1 MLRIVA
7 GLRSKPGSR
16 DSVREPT
23 GCPSRIYCSTRSRR
37 RVCARSSRMSRG
49 LSLVIGPGCDN
60 VEPALSDQHAS
71 NGFPPLSRKQ
81 TMPREFR
88 TVALWGRLGDDS
100 VAEPAQQVLSHLRQ
114 RGITVLAAITSD
126 PTRELKDATH
136 VDERELAAKA
146 DLIVA
151 IGGDGTLL
159 HAARNVAGREVP
171 LVGINRGRLGFLTDV
186 SPEHLRDALDAILAG
201 NYLAERRLTLAARL
215 GKQAAGALFALN
227 DIVLQKG
234 DTGRLLDFTT
244 EVDNVYVNNHR
255 GDGLI
260 VATPTGSTAY
270 ALSCGGPIIQPNV
283 DALVMVPIC
292 PHTLS
297 DRPLVLPSSSEIRV
311 TLDNAG
317 GSEAHVVCDGE
328 SLARMAAGDVLTIS
342 LAKQAV
348 TLLHPREYNYYEL
361 LRSKLN
367 WGRASRANR

>member
-1 MLRIVA
+1 
-7 GLRSKPGSR
+7 
-16 DSVREPT
+16 
-23 GCPSRIYCSTRSRR
+23 
-37 RVCARSSRMSRG
+37 
-49 LSLVIGPGCDN
+49 
-60 VEPALSDQHAS
+60 
-71 NGFPPLSRKQ
+71 
-81 TMPREFR
+81 MPREFK
-88 TVALWGRLGDDS
+88 TVALWGRLGEQS
-100 VAEPAQQVLSHLRQ
+100 VTEPAQQILAHLGK
-114 RGITVLAAITSD
+114 RGITVLASAASD
-126 PTRELKDATH
+126 TARSLVGANYVE
-136 VDERELAAKA
+136 ERELVARA
-146 DLIVA
+146 DLVVA

-159 HAARNVAGREVP
+159 HAGRNVAAREVP

-186 SPEHLRDALDAILAG
+186 SPEHMLDALDAILSG
-201 NYLAERRLTLAARL
+201 DFLAERRLMLAASLADHDEAR
-215 GKQAAGALFALN
+215 ALFALN

-244 EVDNVYVNNHR
+244 EVDGAYVNTHR

-297 DRPLVLPSSSEIRV
+297 DRPLVLPSSSTIRV

-328 SLARMAAGDVLTIS
+328 PLARLSPADTLTIS

-348 TLLHPREYNYYEL
+348 TLLHPRDYNYYEL

-367 WGRASRANR
+367 WGRASRDRPDNRR

>member
-1 MLRIVA
+1 
-7 GLRSKPGSR
+7 
-16 DSVREPT
+16 
-23 GCPSRIYCSTRSRR
+23 
-37 RVCARSSRMSRG
+37 
-49 LSLVIGPGCDN
+49 
-60 VEPALSDQHAS
+60 
-71 NGFPPLSRKQ
+71 
-81 TMPREFR
+81 MPRQFK
-88 TVALWGRLGDDS
+88 TVALWGRLGERS
-100 VAEPAQQVLSHLRQ
+100 VSGPAQQVASHLRK
-114 RGITVLAAITSD
+114 RRIAVLASITSD
-126 PTRELKDATH
+126 PTRELEDITH
-136 VDERELAAKA
+136 VDEREAAKRA
-146 DLIVA
+146 DLVIA

-159 HAARNVAGREVP
+159 HAARNVAARGVP

-186 SPEHLRDALDAILAG
+186 TPEQLRDALDAILAG
-201 NYLAERRLTLAARL
+201 KYLAERRLTLAARL
-215 GKQAAGALFALN
+215 GNRKKGSPFALN

-244 EVDNVYVNNHR
+244 EVDNVYVNTHR

-328 SLARMAAGDVLTIS
+328 SVARMSAGDVLTIA
-342 LAKQAV
+342 LAKQHV

-367 WGRASRANR
+367 WGRAIRDRSNGRR

>member
-1 MLRIVA
+1 
-7 GLRSKPGSR
+7 
-16 DSVREPT
+16 
-23 GCPSRIYCSTRSRR
+23 
-37 RVCARSSRMSRG
+37 MSR
-49 LSLVIGPGCDN
+49 
-60 VEPALSDQHAS
+60 
-71 NGFPPLSRKQ
+71 
-81 TMPREFR
+81 EFK
-88 TVALWGRLGDDS
+88 TVALWGRLGERS
-100 VAEPAQQVLSHLRQ
+100 VMEPALQVLSQLSK
-114 RGITVLAAITSD
+114 RGITVLASITSD
-126 PTRELKDATH
+126 PKRELKGATF
-136 VDERELAAKA
+136 VDEREAAARA
-146 DLIVA
+146 DLVIA

-159 HAARNVAGREVP
+159 HAARNVAGRDVP

-186 SPEHLRDALDAILAG
+186 SPEQIGDALEAILAG
-201 NYLAERRLTLAARL
+201 NYLAERRLTLAARV
-215 GKQAAGALFALN
+215 GKRDTGALFALN

-260 VATPTGSTAY
+260 IATPTGSTAY
-270 ALSCGGPIIQPNV
+270 ALSCSGPIIQPNV

-297 DRPLVLPSSSEIRV
+297 DRPLVLASSSEIRV

-328 SLARMAAGDVLTIS
+328 SLARMSAGDILTVS
-342 LAKQAV
+342 LAKQPV

-367 WGRASRANR
+367 WGRASRDRSNGRR

>member
-1 MLRIVA
+1 MHI
-7 GLRSKPGSR
+7 
-16 DSVREPT
+16 
-23 GCPSRIYCSTRSRR
+23 
-37 RVCARSSRMSRG
+37 
-49 LSLVIGPGCDN
+49 
-60 VEPALSDQHAS
+60 
-71 NGFPPLSRKQ
+71 
-81 TMPREFR
+81 
-88 TVALWGRLGDDS
+88 
-100 VAEPAQQVLSHLRQ
+100 
-114 RGITVLAAITSD
+114 
-126 PTRELKDATH
+126 
-136 VDERELAAKA
+136 DEHELATRAE
-146 DLIVA
+146 LVVA

-159 HAARNVAGREVP
+159 HAARNVAARNVP

-186 SPEHLRDALDAILAG
+186 SPEHMLDALDAILAG
-201 NYLAERRLTLAARL
+201 EYLSDRRLMLAARL
-215 GKQAAGALFALN
+215 DHSKDAELFALN

-244 EVDNVYVNNHR
+244 NVDDVYVNTHR

-270 ALSCGGPIIQPNV
+270 ALSCSGPIIQPNV

-297 DRPLVLPSSSEIRV
+297 DRPLVLPSASTIRV

-328 SLARMAAGDVLTIS
+328 PLARMGAADVLTIS

-348 TLLHPREYNYYEL
+348 TLLHPLDYNYYEL

-367 WGRASRANR
+367 WGRANRDRQARR

>member
-1 MLRIVA
+1 
-7 GLRSKPGSR
+7 
-16 DSVREPT
+16 
-23 GCPSRIYCSTRSRR
+23 
-37 RVCARSSRMSRG
+37 
-49 LSLVIGPGCDN
+49 
-60 VEPALSDQHAS
+60 
-71 NGFPPLSRKQ
+71 
-81 TMPREFR
+81 MPREFS
-88 TVALWGRLGDDS
+88 TIALWGRLGEQS
-100 VAEPAQQVLSHLRQ
+100 VTEPARQILTHLRK
-114 RGITVLAAITSD
+114 RGITVLASATSD
-126 PTRELKDATH
+126 TAHQLKGATH
-136 VDERELAAKA
+136 VDERELVKRA

-159 HAARNVAGREVP
+159 HAARNAAARKVP
-171 LVGINRGRLGFLTDV
+171 LVGINRGRRGFLTDV
-186 SPEHLRDALDAILAG
+186 SPEHMLEALDAILAG
-201 NYLAERRLTLAARL
+201 DHIADRRLMLAARL
-215 GKQAAGALFALN
+215 AEQAKGTELFALN

-244 EVDNVYVNNHR
+244 DVDDVYVNTHR

-297 DRPLVLPSSSEIRV
+297 DRPLVLPSSSTIRV

-328 SLARMAAGDVLTIS
+328 PLARLRANETLTIS
-342 LAKQAV
+342 LAKKTV
-348 TLLHPREYNYYEL
+348 TLLHPRDYNYYEL

-367 WGRASRANR
+367 WGRASRDRRVRR

>member
-1 MLRIVA
+1 
-7 GLRSKPGSR
+7 
-16 DSVREPT
+16 
-23 GCPSRIYCSTRSRR
+23 
-37 RVCARSSRMSRG
+37 
-49 LSLVIGPGCDN
+49 
-60 VEPALSDQHAS
+60 
-71 NGFPPLSRKQ
+71 
-81 TMPREFR
+81 MPRQFK
-88 TVALWGRLGDDS
+88 TVALWGRLGERS
-100 VAEPAQQVLSHLRQ
+100 VMEPARQVLTHLRK

-126 PTRELKDATH
+126 PTRELTDATH
-136 VDERELAAKA
+136 VDEREVAKRA
-146 DLIVA
+146 DLVIA

-159 HAARNVAGREVP
+159 HAARNVAARDVP

-186 SPEHLRDALDAILAG
+186 TPEHLREALNAILAG
-201 NYLAERRLTLAARL
+201 KYLAERRLTLAAQL
-215 GKQAAGALFALN
+215 GKRAKRSSFALN
-227 DIVLQKG
+227 DVVLQKG

-244 EVDNVYVNNHR
+244 EVDNVYVNTHR

-328 SLARMAAGDVLTIS
+328 SVARMAAGDVLPIS
-342 LAKQAV
+342 LGKQPI

-367 WGRASRANR
+367 WGRASRDQPNGRR

>member
-1 MLRIVA
+1 
-7 GLRSKPGSR
+7 
-16 DSVREPT
+16 
-23 GCPSRIYCSTRSRR
+23 
-37 RVCARSSRMSRG
+37 
-49 LSLVIGPGCDN
+49 
-60 VEPALSDQHAS
+60 
-71 NGFPPLSRKQ
+71 
-81 TMPREFR
+81 MPREFR
-88 TVALWGRLGDDS
+88 TVALWGRLGEQS
-100 VAEPAQQVLSHLRQ
+100 VTEPARQVLSHLRQ
-114 RGITVLAAITSD
+114 RGITVLASLTSD
-126 PTRELKDATH
+126 PKRELTDASH
-136 VDERELAAKA
+136 VDERELAARA
-146 DLIVA
+146 DLVVA

-159 HAARNVAGREVP
+159 HAARHVAAREVP

-186 SPEHLRDALDAILAG
+186 SPEHMLDALDAILAG
-201 NYLAERRLTLAARL
+201 DYLAERRLMLSAAR
-215 GKQAAGALFALN
+215 GDSAAAGALFALN

-244 EVDNVYVNNHR
+244 EVDEVYVNTHR

-270 ALSCGGPIIQPNV
+270 ALSCSGPIIQPNV

-297 DRPLVLPSSSEIRV
+297 DRPLVLPSSSRIRV

-328 SLARMAAGDVLTIS
+328 SLARMAADDTLDIS

-367 WGRASRANR
+367 WGRASGDRPNGRR

>member
-1 MLRIVA
+1 
-7 GLRSKPGSR
+7 
-16 DSVREPT
+16 
-23 GCPSRIYCSTRSRR
+23 
-37 RVCARSSRMSRG
+37 
-49 LSLVIGPGCDN
+49 
-60 VEPALSDQHAS
+60 
-71 NGFPPLSRKQ
+71 
-81 TMPREFR
+81 
-88 TVALWGRLGDDS
+88 LWGRLGEHS
-100 VAEPAQQVLSHLRQ
+100 VTEPARQILTHLRK
-114 RGITVLAAITSD
+114 RGIAVLASATSD
-126 PTRELKDATH
+126 SARVLTQATH
-136 VDERELAAKA
+136 VDEREIAARA
-146 DLIVA
+146 DLVLA

-159 HAARNVAGREVP
+159 HAARSVAARKVP

-186 SPEHLRDALDAILAG
+186 SPEHMLEALDAILAG
-201 NYLAERRLTLAARL
+201 DFLSERRLMLAASL
-215 GKQAAGALFALN
+215 DHSDGKALFAVN
-227 DIVLQKG
+227 DIVLQRG

-244 EVDNVYVNNHR
+244 EVDNTYVNTHR

-297 DRPLVLPSSSEIRV
+297 DRPLVLPSSSVIRV

-328 SLARMAAGDVLTIS
+328 PLARLAPGGALTIS

-348 TLLHPREYNYYEL
+348 TLLHPRDYNYYEL

-367 WGRASRANR
+367 WGRATRDRPKPPR

>member
-1 MLRIVA
+1 
-7 GLRSKPGSR
+7 
-16 DSVREPT
+16 
-23 GCPSRIYCSTRSRR
+23 
-37 RVCARSSRMSRG
+37 
-49 LSLVIGPGCDN
+49 
-60 VEPALSDQHAS
+60 
-71 NGFPPLSRKQ
+71 
-81 TMPREFR
+81 MPRQFK
-88 TVALWGRLGDDS
+88 TVALWGRLGERS
-100 VAEPAQQVLSHLRQ
+100 VTEPALQILSHLRKH
-114 RGITVLAAITSD
+114 GITVLASITSD
-126 PTRELKDATH
+126 PMRALDGATH
-136 VDERELAAKA
+136 VDEREAAKRA
-146 DLIVA
+146 DLVIA

-159 HAARNVAGREVP
+159 HAARNVAARDVP

-186 SPEHLRDALDAILAG
+186 SPEHLREALDAILAG

-215 GKQAAGALFALN
+215 GKQATGALFALN

-311 TLDNAG
+311 TLDNVG

-328 SLARMAAGDVLTIS
+328 SVARMAAADVLTIS
-342 LAKQAV
+342 LAKQPI

>member
-1 MLRIVA
+1 
-7 GLRSKPGSR
+7 
-16 DSVREPT
+16 
-23 GCPSRIYCSTRSRR
+23 
-37 RVCARSSRMSRG
+37 
-49 LSLVIGPGCDN
+49 
-60 VEPALSDQHAS
+60 
-71 NGFPPLSRKQ
+71 
-81 TMPREFR
+81 MPREFK
-88 TVALWGRLGDDS
+88 TVALWGRLGERS
-100 VAEPAQQVLSHLRQ
+100 VTEPALQLISHLRK
-114 RGITVLAAITSD
+114 RRIAVLASITSD
-126 PTRELKDATH
+126 SARELAGATH
-136 VDERELAAKA
+136 VDEREIAKRA
-146 DLIVA
+146 DLVVA

-159 HAARNVAGREVP
+159 HAARNVAARNVP

-186 SPEHLRDALDAILAG
+186 SPEHMREALDAILSG
-201 NYLAERRLTLAARL
+201 DYLSERRLMLAATIGERI
-215 GKQAAGALFALN
+215 KTGALFALN
-227 DIVLQKG
+227 DIVLQRG

-244 EVDNVYVNNHR
+244 DVDGAYVNTHR

-283 DALVMVPIC
+283 DALAMVPIC

-328 SLARMAAGDVLTIS
+328 SLGRMSAGDVLTIS

-348 TLLHPREYNYYEL
+348 TLLHPRDYNYYEL

-367 WGRASRANR
+367 WGRASRDRANGRR